1 MGNLDNALEKMKY
14 PSLDSGGPQ
23 GNDMPGLTN
32 KTSKGRAIAFLF
44 IGVGAAVANG
54 LIIWGFMA

>member
-1 MGNLDNALEKMKY
+1 MGNLDDALDKMRF
-14 PSLDSGGPQ
+14 PVLDSGGPQ
-23 GNDMPGLTN
+23 GNDQPGLTN

-54 LIIWGFMA
+54 LIIWGFIA